1 MKRARKRCRFTYIK
15 QNPLMRDKE
24 KLKEIPRKQRYLT
37 KPALHE
43 FFKGQDKKSKDQ
55 AIYEAHLEYG
65 IP

>member
-1 MKRARKRCRFTYIK
+1 
-15 QNPLMRDKE
+15 MRDKE

-43 FFKGQDKKSKDQ
+43 FFKGQDKKSKNQ